1 MSTFS
6 SQYNGH
12 LLSLSTMVTADC
24 PGLPMVT
31 RSGTELDMILRLNVS
46 LLSNMLSLVIETS
59 SGTFVFPVGNVTL
72 YGPES

>member
-1 MSTFS
+1 MSVFL
-6 SQYNGH
+6 SQYDGY
-12 LLSLSTMVTADC
+12 LLSLSIMVTADC

-31 RSGTELDMILRLNVS
+31 RSGIELDMILRLNVS
-46 LLSNMLSLVIETS
+46 LLSNMLSSVIGIS